1 MMVFWFLFKEG
12 FYGLVRSKYAGAFT
26 ILIIWIAMIIIGLGF
41 IGARDT
47 LAAVNKIRSQFDI
60 DIFMHK
66 NTTDDEIEDFH
77 RLLKSRDE
85 VETIEF
91 ISSEKAAEIFKQ
103 EFGEDILDVLEYNP
117 LPPSFTISLKENY
130 RNSTSVES
138 ITTNFRKHSAVDE
151 IRYRK
156 QFLYLMEKYQRS
168 IMVVILLVF
177 LFLTIISILL
187 ISHSIKMSIFARRE
201 IVETMKLIGAT
212 DNFIR
217 VPFLIEGFLE
227 GLIASMLSMMFI
239 FVVAKIQNNY
249 FQTVFYY
256 QILLNIRFYLTMIV
270 IGSSLGLMGSISAIK
285 RFL

>member
-1 MMVFWFLFKEG
+1 MVFWFLFKEG
-12 FYGLVRSKYAGAFT
+12 FHGLIRSKYAGAFT
-26 ILIIWIAMIIIGLGF
+26 ILIIWIAMIIVGLSF

-60 DIFMHK
+60 DIFMYK
-66 NTTDDEIEDFH
+66 NATDQEIDDFH
-77 RLLKSRDE
+77 ALLKSRDE

-91 ISSEKAAEIFKQ
+91 ISPDMAAELFKD

-117 LPPSFTISLKENY
+117 LPPSFTISLKLNY

-138 ITTNFRKHSAVDE
+138 ITTNFRKHSSVDE

-168 IMVVILLVF
+168 IIIVILLIF
-177 LFLTIISILL
+177 LFLSVISVLL
-187 ISHSIKMSIFARRE
+187 ISHSIKMSIFSRRE

-217 VPFLIEGFLE
+217 IPFLIEGFLE
-227 GLIASMLSMMFI
+227 GLIASILSMVFI
-239 FVVAKIQNNY
+239 FVIAKLQNNY
-249 FQTVFYY
+249 FKTVFDYNI
-256 QILLNIRFYLTMIV
+256 ILNVRFYLTMIV
-270 IGSSLGLMGSISAIK
+270 IGSSMGFMGSINAIK

>member
-1 MMVFWFLFKEG
+1 MMVLWFLFKEG
-12 FYGLVRSKYAGAFT
+12 FHGLVRSKYAGAFT
-26 ILIIWIAMIIIGLGF
+26 ILIIWIAMIIVGLSF

-60 DIFMHK
+60 DIFIHK
-66 NTTDDEIEDFH
+66 NATDQEIEDFH
-77 RLLKSRDE
+77 SLLKSRDE
-85 VETIEF
+85 VESIKY
-91 ISSEKAAEIFKQ
+91 ISSDMAAELFKN

-117 LPPSFTISLKENY
+117 LPPSFTISLKLNY

-138 ITTNFRKHSAVDE
+138 ITTNFRKHSSVDE

-168 IMVVILLVF
+168 IIVVILLIF
-177 LFLTIISILL
+177 LFLTVISVLL

-217 VPFLIEGFLE
+217 IPFLIEGFLE
-227 GLIASMLSMMFI
+227 GLIASILSMVFI
-239 FVVAKIQNNY
+239 FVIAKLQNNY
-249 FQTVFYY
+249 FETVFNYN
-256 QILLNIRFYLTMIV
+256 IVLNIRFYLTMIV
-270 IGSSLGLMGSISAIK
+270 IGSAMGFMGSTSAIK